1 MTSWVQYLCV
11 RNWRTLR
18 VRDHTYIMSAKW
30 DNTVTLFLMY
40 RVIRISCLLR
50 AILAEL
56 RSGATEEASIALN
69 KQEIRITRYIRKR
82 VTVLTLLLGKLWP
95 PQYFISLQE
104 YSIAVH
110 KFNTY
115 LLFASMKFSIA
126 SKSTVLQ
133 YINEIHISC
142 LFLCTI

>member
-1 MTSWVQYLCV
+1 
-11 RNWRTLR
+11 
-18 VRDHTYIMSAKW
+18 
-30 DNTVTLFLMY
+30 MY

-133 YINEIHISC
+133 YINAIHISWR
-142 LFLCTI
+142 LV

>member
-1 MTSWVQYLCV
+1 MSEVSSDVFSGLHYPAFAE
-11 RNWRTLR
+11 R
-18 VRDHTYIMSAKW
+18 VKSVLEW

-40 RVIRISCLLR
+40 RVIHISCLLR

-56 RSGATEEASIALN
+56 RSGAKEEASIALN
-69 KQEIRITRYIRKR
+69 KQEICITRYIRKR

-110 KFNTY
+110 KCNTY
-115 LLFASMKFSIA
+115 LLEASIKFSIA
-126 SKSTVLQ
+126 SKMTVLQ
-133 YINEIHISC
+133 YINAIHISC
-142 LFLCTI
+142 LLV

>member
-1 MTSWVQYLCV
+1 
-11 RNWRTLR
+11 
-18 VRDHTYIMSAKW
+18 
-30 DNTVTLFLMY
+30 MY

-95 PQYFISLQE
+95 PQYFISKQE
-104 YSIAVH
+104 ICIAVH
-110 KFNTY
+110 KCNTY
-115 LLFASMKFSIA
+115 LLFVFMYYIGDYVLANTWSLKKCRSIIYLLTMSIWHPLPRPNWQRCLSMTPKMDFE
-126 SKSTVLQ
+126 KSNVCQL
-133 YINEIHISC
+133 
-142 LFLCTI
+142 

>member
-1 MTSWVQYLCV
+1 
-11 RNWRTLR
+11 
-18 VRDHTYIMSAKW
+18 
-30 DNTVTLFLMY
+30 MY

-69 KQEIRITRYIRKR
+69 KQEICITRYIRKR
-82 VTVLTLLLGKLWP
+82 VTVLTLLVGKLWL
-95 PQYFISLQE
+95 PQYFISLQD

-115 LLFASMKFSIA
+115 LLEASIKFSIA
-126 SKSTVLQ
+126 SKMTVLQ
-133 YINEIHISC
+133 YINAIRISC

>member
-1 MTSWVQYLCV
+1 
-11 RNWRTLR
+11 
-18 VRDHTYIMSAKW
+18 
-30 DNTVTLFLMY
+30 MY

-95 PQYFISLQE
+95 PQYFSSLQDD
-104 YSIAVH
+104 SIAVH
-110 KFNTY
+110 KCNTY
-115 LLFASMKFSIA
+115 LLFAK
-126 SKSTVLQ
+126 
-133 YINEIHISC
+133 
-142 LFLCTI
+142 